1 MTDPVLAA
9 GAVLWRP
16 AANGIEADPIQAD
29 PIQSGRTEAG
39 AIPAGPIEVCVVHRP
54 AYDDWSLPKGTLADG
69 EHPLL
74 AALREVLEET
84 GLRGEPELRLPDVS
98 YTLPDGV
105 PKTVQF
111 WAMRAGDAAA
121 VPIADPTEVDEIAWL
136 TPAQAARRL
145 SYPTDADLVARV
157 AALPAVT
164 ALTLLVRHAH
174 AGERRNWSGN
184 DALRPIDAL
193 GQKQSER
200 LAEVLAAFRPER
212 LSAATPLRCKQTLEP
227 LAARLSLPIVT
238 DSAFAEP
245 AELQDVPA
253 RAKVAAGRLG
263 ELRSGHRAVICSQGK
278 LIPPLLA
285 ELAGAGDPE
294 AYKTP
299 KGGGWVLS
307 WSGVKL
313 AGLARL

>member
-1 MTDPVLAA
+1 MTDPILAA

-16 AANGIEADPIQAD
+16 TAKGID
-29 PIQSGRTEAG
+29 AG
-39 AIPAGPIEVCVVHRP
+39 SIEVCVVHRP
-54 AYDDWSLPKGTLADG
+54 AYDDWSLPKGKLEEG

-74 AALREVLEET
+74 AGLREVLEET
-84 GLRGEPELRLPDVS
+84 GLHGDPRLRLPDVS

-145 SYPTDADLVARV
+145 SYPADAELVARV
-157 AALPAVT
+157 AALPPITAV
-164 ALTLLVRHAH
+164 TLLVRHAH
-174 AGERRNWSGN
+174 AGERKKWSGN

-193 GQKQSER
+193 GQEQSER
-200 LAEVLAAFRPER
+200 LAEVLAAFRPKR
-212 LSAATPLRCKQTLEP
+212 LSAATPLRCKQTLGP
-227 LAARLSLPIVT
+227 LAAELALPIVT

-245 AELQDVPA
+245 AEIEETPA
-253 RAKVAAGRLG
+253 RAKIAAGRLL
-263 ELRSGHRAVICSQGK
+263 ELRAGDPAVICSQGK

-285 ELAGAGDPE
+285 ELTGTGDPGP
-294 AYKTP
+294 YKTP

-307 WSGVKL
+307 WSGETL